1 MGDDSKEV
9 KKKELATLIT
19 AIDWSGS
26 KEYPKHIFALVSIDE
41 RNLPKLSELLIN
53 KLRVKHWEK
62 LRSKEKT
69 IYTEKFMR
77 RWEEIKR
84 LLERVDVKFHF
95 QDLLASNYDIIE
107 RSKELIIDDTT
118 FKRYMGSYEGK
129 GKLILESHTFG
140 FRRAFIN
147 LADNI
152 ANIVRRLLK
161 KKKSFKEKYEVLNK
175 FRK

>member
-1 MGDDSKEV
+1 MGRSSKEV
-9 KKKELATLIT
+9 KKKELTTLIT

-26 KEYPKHIFALVSIDE
+26 KEYPKHIFALVSVDE
-41 RNLPKLSELLIN
+41 RNIPKLSELLIN
-53 KLRVKHWEK
+53 RLRIKHWEK
-62 LRSKEKT
+62 LRSREKT

-77 RWEEIKR
+77 RWEEIKQ

-95 QDLLASNYDIIE
+95 QDLLTGNYDIIE
-107 RSKELIIDDTT
+107 RSKELIVDDTA
-118 FKRYMGSYEGK
+118 FRKYMGVYEGK
-129 GKLILESHTFG
+129 GKLILESHASG